1 MQYLLQQLS
10 VNHFIYVTQ
19 PAFDMKKRSLIFLI
33 LFTVLIGS
41 ALLLVYTKWN
51 KAPESIEN
59 IEALQISA
67 VDLFLAFSEN
77 EQQAT
82 ETYNGKVLEIT
93 GIVSSTATNQD
104 GKKIVQ
110 LQTNDP
116 LFGINCTME
125 KESEIKEGKTVT
137 IKGVCSGFTTD
148 VILIR
153 CYLINK
159 TI

>member
-1 MQYLLQQLS
+1 
-10 VNHFIYVTQ
+10 
-19 PAFDMKKRSLIFLI
+19 MKKRSLIVFI
-33 LFTVLIGS
+33 LFAVLIG
-41 ALLLVYTKWN
+41 AAILFIYTKWN

-59 IEALQISA
+59 ADALQINA
-67 VDLFLAFSEN
+67 ADLFREFSEN

-82 ETYNGKVLEIT
+82 QTYNGKVLEIT
-93 GIVSSTATNQD
+93 GIVSSTATNQE
-104 GKKIVQ
+104 KKTIVQ

-116 LFGINCTME
+116 LFGINCTLE
-125 KESEIKEGKTVT
+125 KEASVKEGETVT

-159 TI
+159 TT

>member
-1 MQYLLQQLS
+1 
-10 VNHFIYVTQ
+10 
-19 PAFDMKKRSLIFLI
+19 MKKRALIVFI
-33 LFTVLIGS
+33 LVSVLIG
-41 ALLLVYTKWN
+41 AAIFFIYAKWN
-51 KAPESIEN
+51 KAPKNIEN
-59 IEALQISA
+59 AESVKINAA
-67 VDLFLAFSEN
+67 DLFREFSEN

-93 GIVSSTATNQD
+93 GIVSSTETNQE
-104 GKKIVQ
+104 GKTIVQ

-125 KESEIKEGKTVT
+125 KETGIKEGETVT

-159 TI
+159 TR

>member
-1 MQYLLQQLS
+1 MLQKLS

-19 PAFDMKKRSLIFLI
+19 SAFGMKKRSLIVFI
-33 LFTVLIGS
+33 LFAVLIG
-41 ALLLVYTKWN
+41 AAILFIYTKWN

-59 IEALQISA
+59 AEAVRINA
-67 VDLFLAFSEN
+67 ADLFREFSEN

-82 ETYNGKVLEIT
+82 QTYNGKVLEIT
-93 GIVSSTATNQD
+93 GIVSSIAMNQE
-104 GKKIVQ
+104 GKTIVQ

-125 KESEIKEGKTVT
+125 KESSIKEGQNVI

-159 TI
+159 TT